1 MILDVEDC
9 IVIARPLGE
18 VFDLVAD
25 QINAPRWQN
34 GLEQVRR
41 VTDGPPGVG
50 TKHVV
55 VRKFLGRR
63 LELINEY
70 AHFEPNAEI
79 TFTGASGPSRFEVS
93 YLTEETAKGI
103 RLSCHIRMEQKGLFA
118 LGDRVVA
125 ASLRRDFAANLRNL
139 KALLETRA
147 E

>member
-1 MILDVEDC
+1 MIDVEGS
-9 IVIARPLGE
+9 IVIDRPIGE
-18 VFDLVAD
+18 VFDFVAD
-25 QINAPRWQN
+25 QTNAPRWQN

-93 YLTEETAKGI
+93 YRTEETAEGT
-103 RLSCHIRMEQKGLFA
+103 RLSCHMRMEQKGLFA
-118 LGDRVVA
+118 LADRVVA

-139 KALLETRA
+139 KALLETLA